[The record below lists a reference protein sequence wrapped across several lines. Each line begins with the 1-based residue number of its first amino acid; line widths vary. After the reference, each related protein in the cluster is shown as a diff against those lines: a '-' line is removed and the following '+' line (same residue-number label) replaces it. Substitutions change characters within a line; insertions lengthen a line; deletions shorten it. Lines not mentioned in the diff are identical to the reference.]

1 MAEFRHR
8 LIDNSIINMKKYR
21 LSITGSALLTVCA
34 LLFFSCQKGEPIEG
48 TGYGTL
54 QLSGTILSDAPLLV
68 QIDGRTMDTLS
79 AGRPYTLGEGLL
91 ASAGDRNVQLV
102 NQGDNKPLIDTTIT
116 IEAGKRIVLPK
127 FFYNGSAVVFDD
139 TTATPEKDSMLVRI
153 ITLDPSL
160 PDVMDLT
167 ISLYDFGG
175 LNIPVTSKTFKG
187 VRKDRFSNFIT
198 LPDPLSIAPPE
209 TYFVLYAIEGYDPN
223 NNNQKVLSIEDGTY
237 SFVVL
242 SDFTFFAPNTV
253 LSLGIGANN
262 GGGHEPVV
270 IFQQTK

>member
-1 MAEFRHR
+1 
-8 LIDNSIINMKKYR
+8 MKKYR
-21 LSITGSALLTVCA
+21 LSITGSALLTICA
-34 LLFFSCQKGEPIEG
+34 LLFFSCQKGDPIEG
-48 TGYGTL
+48 AGYGTL
-54 QLSGTILSDAPLLV
+54 QLSGTITSDAPLLI
-68 QIDGRTMDTLS
+68 QIDGKTMDTLS
-79 AGRPYTLGEGLL
+79 AGRPNTLGDGILI
-91 ASAGDRNVQLV
+91 SAGDRKVQLI
-102 NQGDNKPLIDTTIT
+102 NQEDNKPLIDTTLT
-116 IEAGKRIVLPK
+116 IDAGKHIILPR

-139 TTATPEKDSMLVRI
+139 TTATPKKDSMLVRI

-175 LNIPVTSKTFKG
+175 LNIPVSSKTFKG
-187 VRKDRFSNFIT
+187 VRKDRFSDFIT
-198 LPDPLSIAPPE
+198 LPDPLSISPPE
-209 TYFVLYAIEGYDPN
+209 TYFVIYAIEGYDPN

-242 SDFTFFAPNTV
+242 TDFTFFAPNTV
-253 LSLGIGANN
+253 LSLGIGPNN